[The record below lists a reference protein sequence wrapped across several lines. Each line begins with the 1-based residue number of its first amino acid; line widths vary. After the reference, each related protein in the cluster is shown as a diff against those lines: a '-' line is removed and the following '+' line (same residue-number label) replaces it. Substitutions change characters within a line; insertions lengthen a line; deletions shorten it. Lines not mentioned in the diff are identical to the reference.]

1 MILVGAA
8 LLTCG
13 VMFAVALFGLASTEA
28 ALGQLVGK
36 AAGAGRD
43 IDSLQ
48 QTLSSARTIL
58 IAALVAGILLLGI
71 LGWLLQRTLVA
82 PLRNME
88 AAISGTADNLD
99 FCTQIPVDSDD
110 EIGHALRAYNCLLD
124 RLRGNFVEIQ
134 QSIANLL
141 DITEEVDHSS
151 RRIARNS
158 QVQSDA
164 STNMAAA
171 VEQMTVSIKP
181 ITCRSTPASSPLRA
195 SRSSAVPRRISIRLP
210 PPCMTPP
217 TAFMN
222 SSRTA
227 SRSPAWSR

>member
-1 MILVGAA
+1 MTISRRIMILVGAA

-13 VMFAVALFGLASTEA
+13 VVFAVALFGLASTEA
-28 ALGQLVGK
+28 ALSQLVGK

-58 IAALVAGILLLGI
+58 IAALVAGILLLSL

-110 EIGHALRAYNCLLD
+110 EIGHALRAYNRLLD

-134 QSIANLL
+134 RSIANLL

-171 VEQMTVSIKP
+171 VEQMTVSISMVAEH
-181 ITCRSTPASSPLRA
+181 TDNASQHTQH
-195 SRSSAVPRRISIRLP
+195 SRDVAEKSAEVILHTVGGIKQISDSGISVL
-210 PPCMTPP
+210 
-217 TAFMN
+217 
-222 SSRTA
+222 
-227 SRSPAWSR
+227 